1 MAAPVHP
8 VPTDDS
14 TLDVALLAEVPLLTG
29 LPAATLHALAAAGRR
44 LTVHAG
50 EPVVVEGEP
59 GDSAFVVRSGR
70 VEVSAGGRVLGWFGR
85 GYVFGE
91 IALLTGQLRTAT
103 VRARRDAELLVLAR
117 ADVDRLLTTETAFA
131 AAVARRLARWATE
144 DRTPD
149 RGPVAASVL
158 ALVPLHAAVRPEQVA
173 RLGHLLTA
181 ELGRT
186 GPAFRLDGDG
196 DPEGWADRVERA
208 EDAGRVVV
216 LVADRPDGAWAEF
229 CRRQADRVLGVADPS
244 AGGPA
249 GASLP
254 RAGNLVALHTRGL
267 AAWLAALMPT
277 AHHLVD
283 PAAPEPDLSRLAR
296 RVRGRALGV
305 VLSGG
310 GARGLAHIGVV
321 DVLRRA
327 GLVVDRVGGTSMGA
341 VVAGLVATGVDTEAV
356 LAVTRRELVSRNVFG
371 DFTWPRYAL
380 ARGTRVDAA
389 LARAFGDARVED
401 QRCTLFTVS
410 VDMLAAETVVHR
422 TGRIADAVALSV
434 RLPGVVPPRR
444 VGERMHVDGGVLD
457 NLPIGVMAADG
468 EGPVVAV
475 DVAPPFHGLPGV
487 RRGELPGIVDTI
499 ARSMTLAGARATDA
513 DRGLAHTVIVPQL
526 DDVAIL
532 DFGRADAIIAAGRR
546 AAHDALP
553 GLADLRPGGDP
564 SGR

>member
-1 MAAPVHP
+1 MAAPTPSLP
-8 VPTDDS
+8 VDEDV
-14 TLDVALLAEVPLLTG
+14 TLLSEVPLLRG
-29 LPAATLHALAAAGRR
+29 LPVPTLRALASAGRR

-70 VEVSAGGRVLGWFGR
+70 VEVSAGARVLGWFGR

-91 IALLTGQLRTAT
+91 IALLTGQFRMAT
-103 VRARRDAELLVLAR
+103 VRARRDTELLVLGR
-117 ADVDRLLTTETAFA
+117 AEVDELLTTETAFA

-144 DRTPD
+144 DREPD

-173 RLGHLLTA
+173 RLGRALVA
-181 ELGRT
+181 ELG
-186 GPAFRLDGDG
+186 GAARLNGAG
-196 DPEGWADRVERA
+196 DPDGWAARVERA
-208 EDAGRVVV
+208 EDTGRVVV
-216 LVADRPDGAWAEF
+216 LVADRPDGAWAGF

-244 AGGPA
+244 AAGPA

-254 RAGNLVALHTRGL
+254 AAGNLVALHTRGL
-267 AAWLAALMPT
+267 AAWLAALAPS

-283 PAAPEPDLSRLAR
+283 PARPEPDLARLAR
-296 RVRGRALGV
+296 RIRGRALGV

-310 GARGLAHIGVV
+310 GARGLAHIGVL

-327 GLVVDRVGGTSMGA
+327 GAVVDRVGGTSMGA
-341 VVAGLVATGVDTEAV
+341 VVAALAATGTDIEEV
-356 LAVTRRELVSRNVFG
+356 LDVARRELVSRNVFG

-389 LARAFGDARVED
+389 LARTFGDARIED
-401 QRCTLFTVS
+401 QRCSLFTVS

-444 VGERMHVDGGVLD
+444 IGGRMHVDGGVLD
-457 NLPIGVMAADG
+457 NLPIAPMVADG
-468 EGPVVAV
+468 EGPVIAV
-475 DVAPPFHGLPGV
+475 DVAPPFHALPGV
-487 RRGELPGIVDTI
+487 RQGRLPGIVDTI
-499 ARSMTLAGARATDA
+499 ARSMTLAGDRATDA
-513 DRGLAHTVIVPQL
+513 HRRLAHTVIVPPL
-526 DDVAIL
+526 GDTGIL
-532 DFGRADAIIAAGRR
+532 DFARADAIIAAGRG
-546 AAHDALP
+546 AARDALP
-553 GLADLRPGGDP
+553 GLTDLL
-564 SGR
+564 